1 MPARPPTK
9 LRSRGSPQVL
19 GWAAQSSLHRL
30 ASPYTG
36 QGDALCSW
44 ANLHPGPDEVLGTD
58 TQRHKSQALK
68 RWRWG
73 MPRGPEP
80 AQGLRNC
87 TEPSDSGTASV
98 PAPTLDSA
106 TSAAES
112 QSQVHSQV
120 GGEGSPLLLLPPAV
134 PQDPGPTGSPAAQS
148 TLETGIQPSPMT
160 PTPLHDKHISPSE
173 SSQILTNS
181 FSNQAEV
188 SHSLA

>member
-1 MPARPPTK
+1 
-9 LRSRGSPQVL
+9 
-19 GWAAQSSLHRL
+19 
-30 ASPYTG
+30 
-36 QGDALCSW
+36 
-44 ANLHPGPDEVLGTD
+44 
-58 TQRHKSQALK
+58 
-68 RWRWG
+68 